1 MKKWLVASGLMMLA
15 TGAMAA
21 GKPCEALKAEIAAKL
36 DAKGVQNYTL
46 DVVDKGAPE
55 GKVVGSCEGNTKEIV
70 YRRD

>member
-21 GKPCEALKAEIAAKL
+21 GKPCEELKAEIAAKL

-46 DVVDKGAPE
+46 DVVDKGTPE